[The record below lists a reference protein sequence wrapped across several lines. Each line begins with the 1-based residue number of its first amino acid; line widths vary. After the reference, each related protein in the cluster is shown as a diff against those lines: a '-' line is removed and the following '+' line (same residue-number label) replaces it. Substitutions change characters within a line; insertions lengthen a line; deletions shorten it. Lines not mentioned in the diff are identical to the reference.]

1 MDEFAKRISDL
12 QQRSRDRN
20 MLTHTTFL
28 TPAEAYEVRGWNI
41 GAYLSGGGENC
52 EREMAFFLPEYIE
65 PENLDIEEYIAAVKV
80 ETKFASPSHRDF
92 LGSFLGLGVNRDA
105 VGDII
110 VTGDGAYIYC
120 LPSVAEFAAL
130 NLTKVGRAGAKTER
144 VSLDAVP
151 VKEIKKKEI
160 KFSVMSPRLDAA
172 VSGMFNLS
180 RATASKLI
188 DSGLV
193 SLNYKECLKADK
205 EVREGDII
213 SARGYGK
220 GVIKEQGGTS
230 RRGRTFISA
239 DIFK

>member
-65 PENLDIEEYIAAVKV
+65 PENLDIEKYIAAVKV

-120 LPSVAEFAAL
+120 LPSVAEFGTGRREDAAGI
-130 NLTKVGRAGAKTER
+130 VRRGAGKR
-144 VSLDAVP
+144 D
-151 VKEIKKKEI
+151 KKEGD
-160 KFSVMSPRLDAA
+160 KLFRNEPSAGRCCVWHVQSLKSYRLEAHRLGA
-172 VSGMFNLS
+172 CESQL
-180 RATASKLI
+180 
-188 DSGLV
+188 
-193 SLNYKECLKADK
+193 
-205 EVREGDII
+205 
-213 SARGYGK
+213 
-220 GVIKEQGGTS
+220 
-230 RRGRTFISA
+230 
-239 DIFK
+239 